1 MGKTVRIACKADT
14 FLPFTQIKDFQ
25 GELKSRTQDDVEHL
39 ITSIE
44 RHGFAFPFFVWRQ
57 PDGTCSCLDGHGR
70 IMALTQMQREGYEI
84 PELPVV
90 YIDAES
96 ENEARTKLI
105 HINVVSGRFTDVG
118 FRDLVKD
125 IPDIDL
131 ADYNYPELDLERL
144 DAEMKILAQAQQNI
158 QTDVDVAWEGDFS
171 DVAFGG
177 DSSAFS
183 SSSDSVSSSGQTI
196 INPDAAETPTV
207 VGSAATEYSN
217 ESDGKEGDVEDDGIR
232 ELVVYCPECGETFI
246 FKYNKDPNKEEGDK
260 DE

>member
-39 ITSIE
+39 IASIE

-90 YIDAES
+90 YIDAEN

-125 IPDIDL
+125 IPDLDL
-131 ADYNYPELDLERL
+131 AEYNYPELDLERL
-144 DAEMKILAQAQQNI
+144 DEEMKILAQAQQNI
-158 QTDVDVAWEGDFS
+158 QTNVDVAWEGDFS
-171 DVAFGG
+171 DIAFGG
-177 DSSAFS
+177 DSVLA
-183 SSSDSVSSSGQTI
+183 SDTSVSSASEQTI
-196 INPDAAETPTV
+196 ISPESAETPTV
-207 VGSAATEYSN
+207 VGSASTEYGN
-217 ESDGKEGDVEDDGIR
+217 VTGTGEGESDSKEETVKEM
-232 ELVVYCPECGETFI
+232 VVYCPECGETFI
-246 FKYNKDPNKEEGDK
+246 FKYEENPKKEGNE